1 MSVYFIDPLRDP
13 RWAEL
18 VGTHPR
24 ASVFHTPE
32 WLEAL
37 HRTYGYTPLV
47 LTTSPPG
54 VRLTTGLPICHVRT
68 WFARRLVSLPF
79 SDHCEPLVER
89 DAQLEELLS
98 FLEQG
103 VDAGTWKYAELRPR
117 DARPCGDERSGAFR
131 AGQSYWLHRLDLSG
145 TRDELFGRFH
155 SSCVQRAIRRAQ
167 REELVYEKG
176 STPALVETFYRL
188 LRLTRRRHG
197 LPPQPLAWFRNL
209 SACMGDRLAIH
220 LASRNG
226 RSIAGILTLTFR
238 KTVVYKYGGSDARYH
253 KLGGMPF
260 LFWKAIQEAKDAHM
274 AELDLGRSDPEQ
286 AGLIAFKD
294 RLGASR
300 FNLTYRG
307 YPMHA
312 QRTATTDDWKR
323 RLARQVFERLPDPA
337 LSVAGKI
344 LYRHLG

>member
-1 MSVYFIDPLRDP
+1 MSVYLIDPVRDP

-18 VGTHPR
+18 VDTHPR
-24 ASVFHTPE
+24 ASVFHTPG

-37 HRTYGYTPLV
+37 RRTYGYDSQV

-54 VRLTTGLPICHVRT
+54 ARLTAGLPVCHVKT

-89 DAQLEELLS
+89 DAELDELLS
-98 FLEQG
+98 FLKQS
-103 VDAGTWKYAELRPR
+103 VDAGTWKYVELRPR
-117 DARPCGDERSGAFR
+117 DARRRGDEPSGGFR
-131 AGQSYWLHRLDLSG
+131 AAQSYCFHRLDLSG
-145 TRDELFGRFH
+145 TADELFGRFH
-155 SSCVQRAIRRAQ
+155 PSCVQRVIRRAQ

-197 LPPQPLAWFRNL
+197 MPPQPLAWFRNL
-209 SACMGDRLAIH
+209 AACMGDRLAIH
-220 LASRNG
+220 LASKNG
-226 RSIAGILTLTFR
+226 RSIAGILTLTFK

-274 AELDLGRSDPEQ
+274 AELDLGRSDAEQ

-300 FNLTYRG
+300 SDLTYRG
-307 YPMHA
+307 YPQHA
-312 QRTATTDDWKR
+312 QLTAKTDDWKR

-337 LSVAGKI
+337 LSVAGRI